1 MSAEI
6 LYLRA
11 RTQGEHVLLECPSV
25 GLFTNAARD
34 GMALVA
40 GARAGTLLTLGRAYE
55 LRVPDDVAGLVD
67 GDLHERVQSPVG
79 YGSVLYRLRPLA
91 GATESASKNAAG
103 SASSGA
109 PLFRSP
115 SAGRFWHRAAPGEPA
130 LASVG
135 DVLEPGR
142 AIGLVEVMKTF
153 TLVHYQP
160 SGGLPPRARVLRV
173 LVADGAEVAEKT
185 PLLELAPE

>member
-11 RTQGEHVLLECPSV
+11 RTEGEHVLLECPGV

-34 GMALVA
+34 GMALTA

-67 GDLHERVQSPVG
+67 GELHERVQAPVG
-79 YGSVLYRLRPLA
+79 FGTVLYRLRPLA
-91 GATESASKNAAG
+91 GATERSERDASSRSASGAA
-103 SASSGA
+103 
-109 PLFRSP
+109 LFRSP

-135 DVLEPGR
+135 DVIEAGR

-160 SGGLPPRARVLRV
+160 SGGLPARARIVRV
-173 LVADGAEVAEKT
+173 LVADGAEVAEKAA
-185 PLLELAPE
+185 LLELAPE

>member
-11 RTQGEHVLLECPSV
+11 RTEGEHVLLECPGV

-55 LRVPDDVAGLVD
+55 LRVPDDVAGIVD
-67 GDLHERVQSPVG
+67 GDLHERVQAPVG
-79 YGSVLYRLRPLA
+79 FGTVLYRLRPLA
-91 GATESASKNAAG
+91 GATARSGRDAASGAA
-103 SASSGA
+103 SGA

-130 LASVG
+130 LVSTG
-135 DVLEPGR
+135 DVIEAGR

-160 SGGLPPRARVLRV
+160 AGGLPARARVVRV

>member
-1 MSAEI
+1 
-6 LYLRA
+6 
-11 RTQGEHVLLECPSV
+11 VLLECPGV

-55 LRVPDDVAGLVD
+55 LRVPDDVAGIVD

-130 LASVG
+130 LVSTG
-135 DVLEPGR
+135 DVIEAGR

-160 SGGLPPRARVLRV
+160 AGGLPARARVVRV
-173 LVADGAEVAEKT
+173 LVADGAEVAEKA

>member
-11 RTQGEHVLLECPSV
+11 RTEGEHVLLECPGV

-55 LRVPDDVAGLVD
+55 LRVPDDVAGIVD

-130 LASVG
+130 LVSTG
-135 DVLEPGR
+135 DVIEAGR

-160 SGGLPPRARVLRV
+160 AGGLPARARVVRV

>member
-11 RTQGEHVLLECPSV
+11 RTEGEHVLLECPSV

-40 GARAGTLLTLGRAYE
+40 GARAGTLLTLGRACE
-55 LRVPDDVAGLVD
+55 LRVPDEVAGLVD
-67 GDLHERVQSPVG
+67 GDLHERVQAPVG
-79 YGSVLYRLRPLA
+79 YGTVLYRLRPLA
-91 GATESASKNAAG
+91 GATASASEDAAG
-103 SASSGA
+103 AGSSGA

-135 DVLEPGR
+135 DVIEAGR

-160 SGGLPPRARVLRV
+160 TGGLPARARVVRV
-173 LVADGAEVAEKT
+173 LVADGAEVAEKA